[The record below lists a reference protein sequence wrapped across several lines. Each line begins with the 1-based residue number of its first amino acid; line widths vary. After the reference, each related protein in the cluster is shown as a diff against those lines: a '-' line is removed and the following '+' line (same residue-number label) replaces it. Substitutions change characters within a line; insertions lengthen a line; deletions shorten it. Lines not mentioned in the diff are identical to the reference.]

1 MAKKLLL
8 SILVGIAVFMVSYG
22 VMMAAQK
29 YTGSSAESSGAE
41 EGSTSEA
48 QSREEDDLGSLGEEI
63 ETKPEKEEEFPILD
77 KDKEKYEELLAVQE
91 KEVTPLT
98 PVNVSIPSLEI
109 EADIIQVG
117 IEEDGAMEVPEN
129 VNEVGWF
136 EPGTKPG
143 GVGNSVL
150 AGHVDS
156 YEGPAIFFELRNLT
170 EGDEIIVTG
179 EEGEPLT
186 FVVTSMESYPADG
199 APLQEIFG
207 PSDSRNLNLITC
219 TGPFDRE
226 SGQYPDRLVVYTEL
240 VEEEPEE
247 LEYEPTVPTNVA
259 LTGNQFSWYAVRDQ
273 EVVGYRIYKE
283 LEDGTK
289 EKIESVSYYERKSLI
304 VEDPEAVY
312 SVTAVSIDGK
322 ESEHGYLTE
331 E

>member
-1 MAKKLLL
+1 MAKKLAL
-8 SILVGIAVFMVSYG
+8 SILVGIAVFMVTYG

-29 YTGSSAESSGAE
+29 YTGS
-41 EGSTSEA
+41 EA
-48 QSREEDDLGSLGEEI
+48 VTDEISPAVQANEEDDLGSLGEQI
-63 ETKPEKEEEFPILD
+63 KTNPEEEEEEFPVLE
-77 KDKEKYEELLAVQE
+77 KDQEKFEELLAVQE
-91 KEVTPLT
+91 QEITPLI
-98 PVNVSIPSLEI
+98 PVNIAIPSLDI

-117 IEEDGAMEVPEN
+117 MEEDGAMEVPEN

-143 GVGNSVL
+143 AIGNSVL

-179 EEGEPLT
+179 EDGEPLT
-186 FVVTSMESYPADG
+186 FTVKSMESYPSDG
-199 APLQEIFG
+199 APIQEIFG
-207 PSDSRNLNLITC
+207 PTDGRNLNLITC

-240 VEEEPEE
+240 IEEEPEE
-247 LEYEPTVPTNVA
+247 LAYEPTVPTNVSLA
-259 LTGNQFSWYAVRDQ
+259 GNQFSWHAVRDQ

-289 EKIESVSYYERKSLI
+289 EKVESVSYYERKSLI
-304 VEDPEAVY
+304 VEDSEAVY
-312 SVTAVSIDGK
+312 SVTSVSIDGK
-322 ESEHGYLTE
+322 ESDPAYLDE